1 MFATGVVDWAA
12 IAAGL
17 AAIAWIYW
25 YFFRAGR
32 GAAAA
37 AAASERG
44 GVQEV
49 TIAVHGGYD
58 PATVRVRAGR
68 PVRLIFDRQE
78 TSSCSEEIV
87 FPDFGV
93 RTFLPAHRKTQVEVT
108 PTKAGVYEF
117 TCGMS
122 MLRGKLIA
130 E

>member
-1 MFATGVVDWAA
+1 MSFALGVVDWLA
-12 IAAGL
+12 IAAG
-17 AAIAWIYW
+17 AAAVAWIYW
-25 YFFRAGR
+25 YFFRAER
-32 GAAAA
+32 AAATA
-37 AAASERG
+37 LSSGG

-58 PATVRVRAGR
+58 PATVRVRAGS
-68 PVRLIFDRQE
+68 PVRLVFDRQE
-78 TSSCSEEIV
+78 TSSCSEELV
-87 FPDFGV
+87 FPDFGI
-93 RTFLPAHRKTQVEVT
+93 RTFLPAHRKTPIEVT

>member
-1 MFATGVVDWAA
+1 MFALGIADWAA
-12 IAAGL
+12 IAAGV
-17 AAIAWIYW
+17 AAVAWIYW
-25 YFFRAGR
+25 YFFRAER

-37 AAASERG
+37 TESG

-58 PATVRVRAGR
+58 PATARVRAGR

-93 RTFLPAHRKTQVEVT
+93 RSFLPAHRKTAVEVT
-108 PTKAGVYEF
+108 PATAGVYEF